1 MSAVKLTD
9 GIYSVGIQNPNMRV
23 FDIVMQT
30 DSGTTYNSYIVRGSE
45 KTALIETCQRRL
57 LRAVCAEHSGGLRPE
72 GDRLH
77 RDEPQ

>member
-45 KTALIETCQRRL
+45 KSPATRASSSSMCRTSRRSATRRRSTTL
-57 LRAVCAEHSGGLRPE
+57 
-72 GDRLH
+72 
-77 RDEPQ
+77 

>member
-45 KTALIETCQRRL
+45 KTALIATRASSSSMCRTSRKSATRR
-57 LRAVCAEHSGGLRPE
+57 RSTTS
-72 GDRLH
+72 
-77 RDEPQ
+77 